1 MKSSGQKKKIE
12 TISDYINAAPEE
24 SREKLREMRKY
35 IHESAPD
42 AEEGLKWGMP
52 AFFQKRILVTFAGF
66 KHHIGFY
73 VPYSTLKAF
82 KKELAPYKTAS
93 TSVQFP
99 LGQPLPHGLIRK
111 MTKFRLEESTEADA
125 KWKTK

>member
-1 MKSSGQKKKIE
+1 MNPSSQKKKIE
-12 TISDYINAAPEE
+12 TITDYINTAPEE
-24 SREKLREMRKY
+24 SQEKLREIRKY

-42 AEEGLKWGMP
+42 AQEGLKWGMP
-52 AFFQKRILVTFAGF
+52 AFSQKRILVTFAGF

-73 VPYSTLKAF
+73 VPYSTLDAF

-99 LGQPLPHGLIRK
+99 IEQPLPHELIRK
-111 MTKFRLEESTEADA
+111 MTKFRLEESTEDDA